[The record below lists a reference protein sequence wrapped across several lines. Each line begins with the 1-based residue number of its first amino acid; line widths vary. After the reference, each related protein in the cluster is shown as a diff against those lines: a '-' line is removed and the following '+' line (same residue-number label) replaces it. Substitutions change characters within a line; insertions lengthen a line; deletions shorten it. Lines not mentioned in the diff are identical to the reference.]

1 MNIPEMIIIFID
13 QGLESWEIYTSIA
26 LAYSISAIIKINV
39 HTCNNVH
46 FSENIHF
53 FALLHGAHCI
63 HKWMLLY
70 MCVDSSKSK
79 VSTDNV
85 KKIAKID
92 VQFMKN
98 IPLFKLLKDANLI
111 FKERQPV
118 FSSISK
124 LYNLRITEY
133 LMTDVRS

>member
-1 MNIPEMIIIFID
+1 
-13 QGLESWEIYTSIA
+13 
-26 LAYSISAIIKINV
+26 
-39 HTCNNVH
+39 
-46 FSENIHF
+46 
-53 FALLHGAHCI
+53 
-63 HKWMLLY
+63 

-118 FSSISK
+118 FFSISK
-124 LYNLRITEY
+124 LYKLRITEVAFKLFNDRCWILMFSICYY
-133 LMTDVRS
+133 LSVILARAYE